1 VYPWVNESGGGML
14 SGWKSS
20 GQPTVSTGGIVK
32 LSEFDQKFGNT
43 RLHNSLI
50 IQDSGSWPEGENQPN
65 ST

>member
-1 VYPWVNESGGGML
+1 MTIIPMIKLFLKEEDGA
-14 SGWKSS
+14 
-20 GQPTVSTGGIVK
+20 TGIEYGIVK